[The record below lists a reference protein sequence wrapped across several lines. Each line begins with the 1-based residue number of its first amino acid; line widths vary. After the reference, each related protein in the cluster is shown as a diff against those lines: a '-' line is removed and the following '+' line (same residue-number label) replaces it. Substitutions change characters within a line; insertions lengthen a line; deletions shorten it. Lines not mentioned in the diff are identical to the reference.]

1 MVAIHSEVMTKWN
14 SFLMFV
20 AQVMLNLDLSTNYFI
35 IIEFHSWKIG
45 ENWDELE
52 RSQPTKSSL
61 CETLYENI
69 F

>member
-35 IIEFHSWKIG
+35 IIEFHSTLQSLSIQG
-45 ENWDELE
+45 SNYNWCW
-52 RSQPTKSSL
+52 SQQEKSL
-61 CETLYENI
+61 KVAQ
-69 F
+69 

>member
-35 IIEFHSWKIG
+35 IIEFHSWNKTDLWWKLRWVAMSIAKKVG
-45 ENWDELE
+45 
-52 RSQPTKSSL
+52 K
-61 CETLYENI
+61 
-69 F
+69 

>member
-35 IIEFHSWKIG
+35 IIEFHSTLLSLSIQG
-45 ENWDELE
+45 SSYNWCW
-52 RSQPTKSSL
+52 SQQVKPFKVAQ
-61 CETLYENI
+61 
-69 F
+69 

>member
-35 IIEFHSWKIG
+35 IIEFHSLNKYFDCPFKVQITTSDDHNKWNLSK
-45 ENWDELE
+45 
-52 RSQPTKSSL
+52 
-61 CETLYENI
+61 
-69 F
+69 

>member
-35 IIEFHSWKIG
+35 IIEFDSWNKTDL
-45 ENWDELE
+45 WW
-52 RSQPTKSSL
+52 K
-61 CETLYENI
+61 
-69 F
+69 